1 MDLNKV
7 QLIWRLTQ
15 DVELKETPNGLKV
28 TTVTIATSRTFKD
41 ASWMNQDQT
50 EFHSVV
56 FWWKLAEIA
65 AQYLWKGKQVYVE
78 WRLQTRNWE
87 AQDWTKRYKT
97 EIVWENLIMLG
108 SKNDSSNSNNFYND
122 NSDSSKGNETPA
134 VRKTTPK
141 VEEEISIEDL
151 PF

>member
-108 SKNDSSNSNNFYND
+108 SKNDSSSSNNFYNE
-122 NSDSSKGNETPA
+122 NSDSSYGNETPA
-134 VRKTTPK
+134 VRRTTPK